1 MSGKCPDCGGDT
13 FAEDGFCRQCGV
25 PLPIASVGPVK
36 AGNVAL
42 HQREEPNAKLLE
54 SILDAI
60 EDTLFEQKEQTK
72 ILEKMN
78 SVIQLWG
85 ILLILG
91 IIGGCISMVFGFG
104 WLSW

>member
-1 MSGKCPDCGGDT
+1 MIGECPDCGGDA
-13 FAEDGFCRQCGV
+13 FAGDVYCRQCGT
-25 PLPIASVGPVK
+25 PLPGGGQVK
-36 AGNVAL
+36 ASDVAL

-72 ILEKMN
+72 ILVKMN

-85 ILLILG
+85 LLLILG
-91 IIGGCISMVFGFG
+91 IIGACISMVVGFG